1 MPLCQMHKNIED
13 EVVDFTAHVP
23 SAGEESITDY
33 LFWRWSL
40 LNQKNSH
47 LVAKSFTK
55 HEESKTTGADFEMEI
70 WFIGDIY
77 TLPLAIQAKKISN
90 EHKAYRSAFSYP
102 NDTKQQINTLLNY
115 TKQNKRVPLYMLYSQ
130 SAVYPY
136 SKTPDCGVYIASA
149 FDIETFANLP
159 KGTNLS
165 KSKILEKCIHFYQLF
180 CDLKQDGIDDS
191 VSIQEITN
199 RLKELLSKKSA
210 RKNNFVEQIENSKTE
225 ILPDYVTLISES
237 TQQQL
242 HSDRRLRQDI
252 HKMIESD
259 HLVEP
264 RKIIV
269 VDIR

>member
-55 HEESKTTGADFEMEI
+55 LEESRTTGADFEMEI
-70 WFIGDIY
+70 WFIGDNY
-77 TLPLAIQAKKISN
+77 SLPLAIQAKKISN

-115 TKQNKRVPLYMLYSQ
+115 VKQNKRLPLYMLYSQ

-136 SKTPDCGVYIASA
+136 SKTSDCGVYIASA
-149 FDIETFANLP
+149 FDIENFTNLP
-159 KGTNLS
+159 KGTKLS
-165 KSKILEKCIHFYQLF
+165 KSKILDRCIHFYQLF
-180 CDLKQDGIDDS
+180 CELTQDS
-191 VSIQEITN
+191 VNDYISIETITN
-199 RLKELLSKKSA
+199 RLKELFSKKSA
-210 RKNNFVEQIENSKTE
+210 LKSKLTEQIENNKTE
-225 ILPDYVTLISES
+225 TLPDYVQLILES
-237 TQQQL
+237 SQQQL
-242 HSDRRLRQDI
+242 NSDKKLRQNI
-252 HKMIESD
+252 QKMIKND
-259 HLVEP
+259 HSIEP